1 MKNSQA
7 PGTQGYAL
15 AAVEK
20 AVNALLA
27 GGKGA
32 QACRLAA
39 EAARRFPSSPVLA
52 KLLEKA
58 LSCGADTAQ
67 AKKIYGML
75 LALPGAYPGHYYWLA
90 MFCKRDGDYP
100 GMKKAFEGF
109 LRARGVAE
117 PLHAYIA
124 CCTLD
129 RYEEAF
135 RAAEEVLDAPPR
147 DAVLSRLWNPWGD
160 RSSAMPQGFLPAR
173 LAKLESAKVSR
184 ELEHYRT
191 FLRGALRYYAGD
203 YASAL
208 RAFDRLP
215 ALSPRRYGWMRFP
228 AGLAAL
234 YTLDFDR
241 ALKEFSAA
249 AAADVSRVTSMG
261 RLAEVLVCSGRA
273 AEGLKKIR
281 EAQKISP
288 LWARAGLLAWEG
300 QLLLFAGK
308 YKAALKPLSEG
319 GRLGD
324 DAAWCWRGAAL
335 ARLGRIK
342 EALADLDRAVELFP
356 TDREARIWRAET
368 LRRAGRAGAAL
379 ADIENVLEHGH
390 NNWAY
395 LNRAL
400 LRGGAGDKKGMRAD
414 FLRVDPEI
422 RRFLA
427 GKVKDGDIRTM
438 AETACALAMGD
449 RRDEKYFSS
458 IWLRPAPRRFTSRR
472 PIK

>member
-1 MKNSQA
+1 MKASA
-7 PGTQGYAL
+7 PGPQGYAL

-20 AVNALLA
+20 AVNSLLDK
-27 GGKGA
+27 GRGA

-39 EAARRFPSSPVLA
+39 EAARRFPASPVLA

-67 AKKIYGML
+67 AKKIYGGL
-75 LALPGAYPGHYYWLA
+75 LALPGAYPGNYYWLA

-109 LRARGVAE
+109 LRARGKSE

-129 RYEEAF
+129 RYGEAF

-160 RSSAMPQGFLPAR
+160 RSSAMPPGFLQAR
-173 LAKLESAKVSR
+173 LARLKKARVPAG
-184 ELEHYRT
+184 LEHYRV
-191 FLRGALRYYAGD
+191 FLRGALLYYSGNHA
-203 YASAL
+203 AAL
-208 RAFDRLP
+208 RAFDKLP
-215 ALSPRRYGWMRFP
+215 ELSPGRYGWMRFP

-234 YTLDFDR
+234 YLLDFKR
-241 ALKEFSAA
+241 AIKEFSAGA
-249 AAADVSRVTSMG
+249 AAEVSRVTSLG

-273 AEGLKKIR
+273 AEGLEKIR
-281 EAQKISP
+281 EAQKLAP

-300 QLLLFAGK
+300 QLLLFTGK
-308 YKAALKPLSEG
+308 YKEALGPLSEG

-335 ARLGRIK
+335 LKLGRLK

-356 TDREARIWRAET
+356 TDREARIWRAEA
-368 LRRAGRAGAAL
+368 RRLAGRPGEAL
-379 ADIENVLEHGH
+379 ADIENVLEHGP

-395 LNRAL
+395 IDRAL
-400 LRGGAGDKKGMRAD
+400 LSGDAGDEKKMRAD
-414 FLRVDPEI
+414 LLRVDPEI
-422 RRFLA
+422 RR
-427 GKVKDGDIRTM
+427 
-438 AETACALAMGD
+438 ALARGAGGGVRAMLERAGELALGD
-449 RRDEKYFSS
+449 RRDEKYFSR
-458 IWLRPAPRRFTSRR
+458 IWLGRFTSRR